1 MDVNDERTNNHSRMG
16 TRAAN
21 ARVSAYSGALCP
33 QGARGGRRVGQLI
46 LVKTAHPRGLD
57 GQAEAPF
64 THTTARVTSVNKAL
78 ATSYKNNC
86 CTSPPTTFSRPSKTE
101 DE

>member
-1 MDVNDERTNNHSRMG
+1 M
-16 TRAAN
+16 
-21 ARVSAYSGALCP
+21 
-33 QGARGGRRVGQLI
+33 GQLI

-78 ATSYKNNC
+78 RTRITTGRTAPHHPQNVQ
-86 CTSPPTTFSRPSKTE
+86 PTVENRGWVIILPLRDACEEARAGARF
-101 DE
+101 DMYM